1 MLNEEPP
8 DWGYW
13 SLMIAL
19 IQFTLDLITRIHTH

>member
-13 SLMIAL
+13 SLVVAL
-19 IQFTLDLITRIHTH
+19 IQVALDLITRISAH